1 MIPRYS
7 RPDMVAI
14 WSPETKFR
22 IWYEIEAHACDAMAD
37 LGVIPR
43 ANAEAVWKAKD
54 VTFDV
59 ARIDEI
65 EAVTKHD
72 VIAFLTPVSYTHLR
86 AHETRYTISY
96 AVLCL

>member
-14 WSPETKFR
+14 WSPATKFR

-43 ANAEAVWKAKD
+43 ANADAVWKAKD
-54 VTFDV
+54 VELSL
-59 ARIDEI
+59 IHI
-65 EAVTKHD
+65 
-72 VIAFLTPVSYTHLR
+72 
-86 AHETRYTISY
+86 
-96 AVLCL
+96 